1 MPNYN
6 TNSDIANVLSR
17 LQEMIEKR
25 DQLRGQAN
33 TMAKVADK
41 QEKFKENLQSYL
53 GIESEQLEKFIE
65 TVQRDAEIDHE
76 SDIPIPEHA
85 AFAIETHQVQAK
97 IVPRASPRLK
107 RHEFMVKL
115 AEHPQFD
122 SIYQRILDL

>member
-65 TVQRDAEIDHE
+65 TV
-76 SDIPIPEHA
+76 
-85 AFAIETHQVQAK
+85 
-97 IVPRASPRLK
+97 
-107 RHEFMVKL
+107 
-115 AEHPQFD
+115 
-122 SIYQRILDL
+122 

>member
-25 DQLRGQAN
+25 DQMRGQAY

-65 TVQRDAEIDHE
+65 TV
-76 SDIPIPEHA
+76 
-85 AFAIETHQVQAK
+85 
-97 IVPRASPRLK
+97 
-107 RHEFMVKL
+107 
-115 AEHPQFD
+115 
-122 SIYQRILDL
+122 